1 MRLLNLNYS
10 HIKHHT
16 MKKKLLYAVVLAASL
31 MGCSQPQDKNTEIEN
46 KVETLL
52 HKMTLEE
59 KLGQMNQLSPWDFE
73 DLAKRVRKGEVG
85 SILNVVNPEEVN
97 KIQKIAVEES
107 RLGIPLIV
115 SRDVIHG
122 YKTIFPIPLGQA
134 ATFNPEVVKEGARVA
149 AIEASADGIRWTFAP
164 MIDVARDPRWG
175 RIAESCGEDPYL
187 NAVMGTAMIKG
198 YQGDSLNDPTAIAA
212 CAKHFVAYGAAEG
225 GRDYNSTFIPERV
238 LRNVYL
244 PPFKAAA
251 DAGCATFMTS
261 FNDNDGV
268 PSTANSFVLKDVLR
282 KEWKYDGMVVT
293 DWASALEMVNHG
305 FCTDGKDAAEKSVN
319 AGVDM
324 EMVSETFI
332 QNLKQS
338 IAENKVSMETIDN
351 AVRNIL
357 RLKFRLGLFDNPYV
371 VTPQTVKYAEKHLQT
386 AKTAAEQSV
395 ILLKNENQTL
405 PFTDKIKT
413 LAVIGPM
420 ADAPYEQMGTWVFDG
435 EKEHTQTPLTAIK
448 KMYGDKVKVLFEKG
462 LEYSRDKNTAGIA
475 RAVSAA
481 RQADAVVVF
490 VGEESILSGE
500 AHSLANLNLQGAQSL
515 LIKELAATGKP
526 VVTVVMAGRQL
537 VIADEVKVSDAMLY
551 SFHPGTMGGP
561 AIADILFGKVNPS
574 GKTPVTFPRMSGQVP
589 IYYAQHKTGRP
600 ANPTEMLIDEIPVE
614 AGQTSV
620 GCRSFYLDAG
630 NSPLFPFGYGLSYTT
645 FEYSNL
651 SLASD
656 KLTAQDT
663 LSISFTLKNTGKYD
677 GTEVVQLY
685 VQDKVGSVT
694 RPVKELKRFQRVTL
708 KAGEST
714 QVSLSLP
721 VSELAFWGYDMNYTV
736 EPGDFTL
743 WVGTNSAEGLTK
755 DFSVSAL

>member
-1 MRLLNLNYS
+1 
-10 HIKHHT
+10 
-16 MKKKLLYAVVLAASL
+16 MKKNLLYAVALAASL

-134 ATFNPEVVKEGARVA
+134 ATFNPEIAEQGARIA

-338 IAENKVSMETIDN
+338 IAENKVSIETIDN

-435 EKEHTQTPLTAIK
+435 EKEHTQTPLAAIK
-448 KMYGDKVKVLFEKG
+448 EMYGDRVKVLFEKG
-462 LEYSRDKNTAGIA
+462 LDYSRDKNTTGIA
-475 RAVSAA
+475 RAVNAA

-500 AHSLANLNLQGAQSL
+500 AHSLANLNLQGAQSQ

-561 AIADILFGKVNPS
+561 AIADILFGEVNPS

-714 QVSLSLP
+714 QVSLNLP

-743 WVGTNSAEGLTK
+743 WVGSNSAEGLTK

>member
-16 MKKKLLYAVVLAASL
+16 MKKNLLYAVALAASL

-134 ATFNPEVVKEGARVA
+134 ATFNPEIVKEGARVA

-338 IAENKVSMETIDN
+338 IAENKVSIETIDN

-371 VTPQTVKYAEKHLQT
+371 VTPQTVKYSEKHLQT

-448 KMYGDKVKVLFEKG
+448 EMYGDRVKVLFEKG
-462 LEYSRDKNTAGIA
+462 LDYSRDKNTTGIA
-475 RAVSAA
+475 RAVNAA

-500 AHSLANLNLQGAQSL
+500 AHSLANLNLQGAQSQ

>member
-1 MRLLNLNYS
+1 
-10 HIKHHT
+10 
-16 MKKKLLYAVVLAASL
+16 MKKNIFYTVLLAASFI
-31 MGCSQPQDKNTEIEN
+31 GCSQPKNGNSDIES
-46 KVETLL
+46 KVDSLL
-52 HKMTLEE
+52 SQMTIEE
-59 KLGQMNQLSPWDFE
+59 KLGQMNQLSPWDFD
-73 DLAKRVRKGEVG
+73 DLAKKVRKGEVG
-85 SILNVVNPEEVN
+85 SILNIVNPDEVN

-115 SRDVIHG
+115 ARDVIHG

-338 IAENKVSMETIDN
+338 IAENKVSIETIDN

-448 KMYGDKVKVLFEKG
+448 EMYGDRVKVLFEKG
-462 LEYSRDKNTAGIA
+462 LDYSRDKNTTGIA
-475 RAVSAA
+475 RAVNAA

-500 AHSLANLNLQGAQSL
+500 AHSLANLNLQGAQSQ

-561 AIADILFGKVNPS
+561 AIADILFGEVNPS

-656 KLTAQDT
+656 NLTVQDT

>member
-1 MRLLNLNYS
+1 MNP
-10 HIKHHT
+10 T
-16 MKKKLLYAVVLAASL
+16 KLITATLISICIGSCSL
-31 MGCSQPQDKNTEIEN
+31 QKEAQPGIVIEN
-46 KVETLL
+46 KIDSLL
-52 HKMTLEE
+52 NQMTLDE
-59 KLGQMNQLSPWDFE
+59 KLGQMNQLSPYNFE
-73 DLAKRVRKGEVG
+73 ELATRVRKGEVG
-85 SILNVVNPEEVN
+85 SILNVVNPEEIN

-107 RLGIPLIV
+107 RLGIPILV
-115 SRDVIHG
+115 ARDVIHG

-134 ATFNPEVVKEGARVA
+134 ATFNPEIAEQGARVA

-164 MIDVARDPRWG
+164 MIDVSRDPRWG

-293 DWASALEMVNHG
+293 DWASAFEMVNHG

-338 IAENKVSMETIDN
+338 IADKKVSMETIDN

-357 RLKFRLGLFDNPYV
+357 RLKFRLGLFDNPYI
-371 VTPQTVKYAEKHLQT
+371 VTPQSVKYAKKHLQT

-405 PFTDKIKT
+405 PLTDKIRT
-413 LAVIGPM
+413 LAIIGPM

-448 KMYGDKVKVLFEKG
+448 EMYGDKVKIVFEKG
-462 LEYSRDKNTAGIA
+462 LDYSRDKNTAGIS
-475 RAVSAA
+475 RAVSTA

-500 AHSLANLNLQGAQSL
+500 AHSLANLNLQGAQSQ

-537 VIADEVKVSDAMLY
+537 AIADEVKVSDAVLY

-589 IYYAQHKTGRP
+589 IYYAQHNTGRP

-651 SLASD
+651 NLVSD

-714 QVSLSLP
+714 QVSLHLP
-721 VSELAFWGYDMNYTV
+721 VSELAFWGYNMNYTV
-736 EPGDFTL
+736 EPGDFRL
-743 WVGTNSAEGLTK
+743 WVGTSSAEGLTK

>member
-1 MRLLNLNYS
+1 
-10 HIKHHT
+10 
-16 MKKKLLYAVVLAASL
+16 MKKNLLYAVALAASL

-134 ATFNPEVVKEGARVA
+134 ATFNPEIVKEGARVA

-338 IAENKVSMETIDN
+338 IAENKVSIETIDN

-413 LAVIGPM
+413 LAIIGPM

-435 EKEHTQTPLTAIK
+435 EKEHTQTPLAAIK
-448 KMYGDKVKVLFEKG
+448 EMYGNKVKVIFEKG
-462 LEYSRDKNTAGIA
+462 LDYSRDKNTAGIA

-500 AHSLANLNLQGAQSL
+500 AHSLANLNLQGAQSQ

>member
-1 MRLLNLNYS
+1 
-10 HIKHHT
+10 
-16 MKKKLLYAVVLAASL
+16 MKKNLLYAVALAASL
-31 MGCSQPQDKNTEIEN
+31 MGCGQPQDKNTEIEN

-134 ATFNPEVVKEGARVA
+134 ATFNPEIVKEGARVA

-338 IAENKVSMETIDN
+338 IAENKVSIETIDN

-448 KMYGDKVKVLFEKG
+448 EMYGDKVKVLFEKG
-462 LEYSRDKNTAGIA
+462 LEYSRDKNTAGIT
-475 RAVSAA
+475 RAVNAA

-500 AHSLANLNLQGAQSL
+500 AHSLANLNLQGAQSQ

>member
-1 MRLLNLNYS
+1 
-10 HIKHHT
+10 
-16 MKKKLLYAVVLAASL
+16 MKKNLLYAVALAASL
-31 MGCSQPQDKNTEIEN
+31 MGCGQPQDKNTEIEN

-338 IAENKVSMETIDN
+338 IAENKVSIETIDN

-371 VTPQTVKYAEKHLQT
+371 VTPQTVKYSEKHLQT

-462 LEYSRDKNTAGIA
+462 LEYSRDKNTTGIA
-475 RAVSAA
+475 RAVSTA

-500 AHSLANLNLQGAQSL
+500 AHSLANLNLQGAQSQ

-561 AIADILFGKVNPS
+561 AIADILFGEVNPS

>member
-1 MRLLNLNYS
+1 
-10 HIKHHT
+10 
-16 MKKKLLYAVVLAASL
+16 
-31 MGCSQPQDKNTEIEN
+31 
-46 KVETLL
+46 
-52 HKMTLEE
+52 MTLEE

-448 KMYGDKVKVLFEKG
+448 KMYGDKVKVLFKKG

-475 RAVSAA
+475 RAVSTA

-526 VVTVVMAGRQL
+526 VVTIVMAGRQL
-537 VIADEVKVSDAMLY
+537 AIADEVKVSDAMLY

>member
-16 MKKKLLYAVVLAASL
+16 MKKNLLYAVALAASL
-31 MGCSQPQDKNTEIEN
+31 MGCGQPQDKNTEIEN

-462 LEYSRDKNTAGIA
+462 LDYSRDKNTAGIA
-475 RAVSAA
+475 RAISVA
-481 RQADAVVVF
+481 RQSDAVVVF

-500 AHSLANLNLQGAQSL
+500 AHSLANLNLQGAQSQ

-645 FEYSNL
+645 FEYSDLKL
-651 SLASD
+651 SSD
-656 KLTAQDT
+656 KLTAHDT
-663 LSISFTLKNTGKYD
+663 LAVSVTLKNTGKYD

-708 KAGEST
+708 KAGESA

-736 EPGDFTL
+736 EPGDFRL

>member
-1 MRLLNLNYS
+1 
-10 HIKHHT
+10 
-16 MKKKLLYAVVLAASL
+16 MKKNLLYAVVLAASL
-31 MGCSQPQDKNTEIEN
+31 IGCSQPQDNNTEIEN
-46 KVETLL
+46 KVEALL
-52 HKMTLEE
+52 QKMTMEE

-73 DLAKRVRKGEVG
+73 ELAARVRKGEVG
-85 SILNVVNPEEVN
+85 SILNVVNPEEIN

-338 IAENKVSMETIDN
+338 IAENKVSIETIDN

-435 EKEHTQTPLTAIK
+435 EKEHTQTPLAAIK
-448 KMYGDKVKVLFEKG
+448 EMYGNKVKVIFEKG

-500 AHSLANLNLQGAQSL
+500 AHSLANLNLQGAQSQ

-561 AIADILFGKVNPS
+561 AIADILFGEVNPS

>member
-1 MRLLNLNYS
+1 
-10 HIKHHT
+10 
-16 MKKKLLYAVVLAASL
+16 MKKNLLYAVALAASL

-97 KIQKIAVEES
+97 KIQRIAVEES

-413 LAVIGPM
+413 LAIIGPM

-435 EKEHTQTPLTAIK
+435 EKEHTQTPLAAIK
-448 KMYGDKVKVLFEKG
+448 EMYGNKVKVIFEKG
-462 LEYSRDKNTAGIA
+462 LDYSRDKNTTGIA
-475 RAVSAA
+475 RAVNAA

-500 AHSLANLNLQGAQSL
+500 AHSLANLNLQGAQSQ

-663 LSISFTLKNTGKYD
+663 LSISFTLKNTGNYD

-685 VQDKVGSVT
+685 IQDKVGSVT

>member
-1 MRLLNLNYS
+1 
-10 HIKHHT
+10 
-16 MKKKLLYAVVLAASL
+16 MKKNLLYAVVLAASL

-448 KMYGDKVKVLFEKG
+448 EMYGDKVKVLFEKG

-500 AHSLANLNLQGAQSL
+500 AHSLANLNLQGAQSQ

-663 LSISFTLKNTGKYD
+663 LSISFTLKNTGNYD

-685 VQDKVGSVT
+685 IQDKVGSVT

-743 WVGTNSAEGLTK
+743 WVGTSSTEGLRK